1 MTSTSSP
8 SLADRYAALHAERE
22 ASWPAEKLR
31 GNIAQREALVA
42 AFDPSRVV
50 QVGDAVGPF
59 PLGLDDGRVV
69 TLHDLTRDGP
79 VALIFF
85 RFAGC
90 PACNLALPYYDEA
103 LRPGLDALGIRILAV
118 SPHLP
123 ETGFGE
129 IRTRHGLGFD
139 VASDRGNAL
148 ARHFGLTF
156 LPLGDPPAPADDP
169 NWIGALTGT
178 GTWEL
183 PQPAVILVDRTHVV
197 RFVDVS
203 PDWMKRSEAEPVLA
217 AARALADRSLAA

>member
-1 MTSTSSP
+1 MTQTPIP

-22 ASWPAEKLR
+22 ASWPEEKLR

-42 AFDPSRVV
+42 AFDPARVV

-59 PLGLDDGRVV
+59 TLAQDDGRIV
-69 TLHDLTRDGP
+69 TLHDLTRTGP

-103 LRPGLDALGIRILAV
+103 LRPGLEPLGVRIVAV

-123 ETGFGE
+123 ETGLGE
-129 IRTRHGLGFD
+129 IGARHGLGFD
-139 VASDRGNAL
+139 VVSDRGNAL
-148 ARHFGLTF
+148 ARRFGLTF
-156 LPLGDPPAPADDP
+156 LPLGDPPTPVGDP
-169 NWIGALTGT
+169 HWIGALTGT

-183 PQPAVILVDRTHVV
+183 PQPAVILVDQDQIV
-197 RFVDVS
+197 RFVDIS
-203 PDWMKRSEAEPVLA
+203 PDWMRRSEAAPVLA
-217 AARALADRSLAA
+217 AAQALKARSLAA